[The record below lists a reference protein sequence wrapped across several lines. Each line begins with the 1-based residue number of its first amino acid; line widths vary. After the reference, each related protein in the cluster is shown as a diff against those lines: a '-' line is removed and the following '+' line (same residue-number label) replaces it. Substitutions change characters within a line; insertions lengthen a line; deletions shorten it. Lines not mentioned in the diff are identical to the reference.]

1 MEMEKDKATQQRRCD
16 HVDAVF
22 FSKLVDSRTNK
33 LRPTTV
39 NSRTNKLRPT
49 TKSNRAGLLGAVRGG
64 NNGGTDTHGEVTG
77 KKRSLAARQA
87 TATAG
92 ARRVLQGNI
101 QKSLNNDWGKNAQ
114 YLRVDLKFLYMF

>member
-22 FSKLVDSRTNK
+22 FSKLVD
-33 LRPTTV
+33 
-39 NSRTNKLRPT
+39 SRTNKLRPT

-92 ARRVLQGNI
+92 ARRVLQGSI
-101 QKSLNNDWGKNAQ
+101 QKVVEQWVTGGRTHNSTSE
-114 YLRVDLKFLYMF
+114 

>member
-1 MEMEKDKATQQRRCD
+1 MEMEKDKATQQRD

-33 LRPTTV
+33 LRPTT
-39 NSRTNKLRPT
+39 KA
-49 TKSNRAGLLGAVRGG
+49 NRAGLLGAVRGG

-87 TATAG
+87 AGTAG

-101 QKSLNNDWGKNAQ
+101 EKSLNNG
-114 YLRVDLKFLYMF
+114 